1 MKNVA
6 KLSIKT
12 STIKAN
18 GKKNYNDTGKE
29 KTNQDKYCATDFY
42 EKKIG
47 AFSLDLEEL
56 AGNSNAGISAV
67 YGNETS
73 ERGVIK
79 SPTSL
84 KAINASTPD
93 SVTIVTGGAG
103 FLGSHLCTRL
113 IHKGARVIAI
123 DNLSTGFR
131 ANVAHLMKSDR
142 FELIEHDIISPIK
155 INQKVNAI
163 YNLACSASPAKY
175 QLDPIHTFRTSIDGA
190 YNMLNLANQKSARIL
205 QASTSEVYGDPEIS
219 PQRETYRGAVNTYG
233 PRACYDEGKR
243 GAETLFYEYACMNKI
258 ETRIARIFNTYG
270 PLMDPLDGRVVSNF
284 VVQALMGQDITIYG
298 TGEQTRSFCYV
309 SDLIDG
315 LIRLMESEDGV
326 ASPVNLGNPHE
337 FTVLEVAKMVLA
349 KTCSRSRLR
358 FMDALQDEPK
368 KRRPDI
374 TLAYTLL
381 SWQPKIGFSD
391 GLDRMIVYFG
401 QKLLDRSGKA
411 LL

>member
-1 MKNVA
+1 MKHVK
-6 KLSIKT
+6 KLSIKPSHYAT
-12 STIKAN
+12 N
-18 GKKNYNDTGKE
+18 GKKNRTDTGKE
-29 KTNQDKYCATDFY
+29 KTKQDKYCATDFC

-47 AFSLDLEEL
+47 GPSLDLEEL
-56 AGNSNAGISAV
+56 SENSNVGTSAV
-67 YGNETS
+67 HGNETS
-73 ERGVIK
+73 EKSALK
-79 SPTSL
+79 SPTTL
-84 KAINASTPD
+84 KAVNASTLDP
-93 SVTIVTGGAG
+93 VTIVTGGAG

-113 IHKGARVIAI
+113 LRNGARVIAI

-131 ANVAHLMKSDR
+131 ANVAHLMTSDR
-142 FELIEHDIISPIK
+142 FELIEHDIILPIK
-155 INQKVNAI
+155 INQEVNSI

-190 YNMLNLANQKSARIL
+190 YNMLNLADQKSARIL

-298 TGEQTRSFCYV
+298 TGKQTRSFCYV

-326 ASPVNLGNPHE
+326 TSPVNLGNPHE
-337 FTVLEVAKMVLA
+337 FTVLEVARMVLA

-368 KRRPDI
+368 RRRPDI
-374 TLAYTLL
+374 TLARTLL
-381 SWQPKIGFSD
+381 SWQPKVSFSD
-391 GLDRMIVYFG
+391 GLDQMIVYFG
-401 QKLLDRSGKA
+401 QKLSDHSRQA